1 MKKLL
6 LLALFCANASAAD
19 LMICDG
25 EFALCAASA
34 SVPTGK
40 SIRVDGKEF
49 QEGMAVCPVLT
60 GKAVANGKLM
70 QGSCKAPA
78 GKVWSLFSTV
88 TEYPQAPSWAVV
100 PMTPR
105 SFVTSTDA
113 GGGMSNQWSFLCDK
127 QAKKVNGVQ
136 LANCYGPIN
145 ESPWNNGHVAPGTT
159 AFTAAPVG
167 AANPVGGDI
176 ALKGK

>member
-1 MKKLL
+1 MKLL
-6 LLALFCANASAAD
+6 WRLLLSFNVSAAD
-19 LMICDG
+19 LMLCDG

-40 SIRVDGKEF
+40 VIRVKGKEF

-60 GKAVANGKLM
+60 GKAVANGELM
-70 QGSCKAPA
+70 KGSCKAPL

-88 TEYPQAPSWAVV
+88 TEYPQAPSWDVV
-100 PMTPR
+100 TMTPR
-105 SFVTSTDA
+105 SFITTMAS

-145 ESPWNNGHVAPGTT
+145 ESPWNNGHVVPGIT

-167 AANPVGGDI
+167 AVNPVGGDI
-176 ALKGK
+176 PSKGK

>member
-1 MKKLL
+1 MKLL
-6 LLALFCANASAAD
+6 FLLLFIITNASAAD
-19 LMICDG
+19 LMLCDG

-40 SIRVDGKEF
+40 TIRVDGVEF

-60 GKAVANGKLM
+60 GKAIANGKLM
-70 QGSCKAPA
+70 KGSCKAPA

-88 TEYPQAPSWAVV
+88 TEYPQAPSWATVS
-100 PMTPR
+100 MTPR
-105 SFVTSTDA
+105 SFVTSADA
-113 GGGMSNQWSFLCDK
+113 GMSNQWSFLCDK

-145 ESPWNNGHVAPGTT
+145 ESPWNNGRVALGTT

-167 AANPVGGDI
+167 AVNPVGGDI
-176 ALKGK
+176 PTKGK